1 MKRIITATALLL
13 ALASCK
19 KDRQPSSPI
28 QPLKKVTSIERAAD
42 GANKSVYTY
51 DQQGRISVVDF
62 GNNYSRTE
70 YDYNTPGLAFKQ
82 YNNNGQL
89 SWEVSN
95 GVIENGR
102 LVSATFKSYVNGQ
115 LHSERTGTYTYNAAG
130 YLVKMDYP
138 SYYMVLEYT
147 NGNCTKTLY
156 YRKDTG
162 VLDETTTM
170 EYHTNLPNKFNLSFF
185 EYSNYLPLFHNMGTM
200 GKANANLV
208 KRVTIQNANHTR
220 ITDYDYILDAKGYA
234 TGYSFSSVQDG
245 GAPYSERYTV
255 NY

>member
-1 MKRIITATALLL
+1 MKNILIATGLLVVF
-13 ALASCK
+13 AGCK
-19 KDRQPSSPI
+19 KDRQPPLPI
-28 QPLKKVTSIERAAD
+28 QPLKKVTSIERSAD
-42 GANKSVYTY
+42 GANKSVYSY

-70 YDYNTPGLAFKQ
+70 YDYSTPGLAFKQ
-82 YNNNGQL
+82 YDNNGLL

-115 LHSERTGTYTYNAAG
+115 FHSERTGTYTYDAAG

-147 NGNCTKTLY
+147 NGNCTKVLHY
-156 YRKDTG
+156 KKETG
-162 VLDETTTM
+162 ALNETITM
-170 EYHTNLPNKFNLSFF
+170 EYHTNLSNKFNLSFF

-200 GKANANLV
+200 GKVNTNLV
-208 KRVTIQNANHTR
+208 KRVTTQNASHVR
-220 ITDYDYILDAKGYA
+220 VTDYDYIVDAKGYA
-234 TGYSFSSVQDG
+234 TAYSFSSVQDG
-245 GAPYSERYTV
+245 GAPYSERYTI